1 MNLTGYVGLFLLQ
14 MISIR
19 LPDQTAAS
27 LFLFGNYPVWSYSS
41 HSDRKPHVN
50 FCMMQYTWRIDT
62 MTFYETLDS
71 IMKQD
76 FGGRGLLASLP
87 VSPLAAVSTSLA
99 HAKRAILLT
108 GFPVRMPD
116 GSVTGET
123 DGPSGTANLAA
134 ALLAAGCGVS
144 VVTDWSSYP
153 HLEAALRFRAP
164 QATLIRLPEQNT
176 DDFIRTF
183 IHDARPTHL
192 ISLERPGKAENGH
205 YHSMRGE
212 QLDDMI
218 TDSSLFLPAA
228 KEAGATVIS
237 IGDGGNEMG
246 MGTFRREILAG
257 VPHGDLICTAEAADL
272 TLASGVS
279 NWWGWGI
286 ASLLSL
292 KLGRNL
298 LPSDRTEAELL
309 RRVVAAG
316 GVDGCTKKAELTV
329 DALPLETHL
338 GILQSV
344 RRLTDEMLAKQKTPC
359 FYAERKVMAAV

>member
-1 MNLTGYVGLFLLQ
+1 
-14 MISIR
+14 
-19 LPDQTAAS
+19 
-27 LFLFGNYPVWSYSS
+27 
-41 HSDRKPHVN
+41 
-50 FCMMQYTWRIDT
+50 

-87 VSPLAAVSTSLA
+87 ASPLAAVSASLA
-99 HAKRAILLT
+99 HAKRAVLLT

-116 GSVTGET
+116 GSITGET
-123 DGPSGTANLAA
+123 DGPSGTAN
-134 ALLAAGCGVS
+134 
-144 VVTDWSSYP
+144 
-153 HLEAALRFRAP
+153 LEAALRFRAP

-176 DDFIRTF
+176 DNFIRTF
-183 IHDARPTHL
+183 IRDAKPTHL

-218 TDSSLFLPAA
+218 TDSALFLSAA
-228 KEAGATVIS
+228 REAGATVIS

-257 VPHGDLICTAEAADL
+257 VPHGELICTAEAADL

-292 KLGRNL
+292 ESGRNL
-298 LPSDRTEAELL
+298 LPSDRTETELL

-338 GILQSV
+338 RILQSV
-344 RRLTDEMLAKQKTPC
+344 RKLTDETLKKQTAKRETPY
-359 FYAERKVMAAV
+359 FYRERKVMAAV